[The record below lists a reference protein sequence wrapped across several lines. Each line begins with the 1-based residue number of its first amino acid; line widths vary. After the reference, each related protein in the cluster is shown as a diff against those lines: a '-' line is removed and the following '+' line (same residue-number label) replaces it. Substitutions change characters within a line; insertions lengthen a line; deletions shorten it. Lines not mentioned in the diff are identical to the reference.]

1 MDFIYPSKKNNS
13 LAVYFSFMCTCFC
26 LICYR
31 LHLKSISVFKCEILF
46 LHSSQGVAQDTMGS
60 SYCWD
65 FFLAAFPFKSPQFQ
79 DSVLFDRVVCVRGV
93 FSGMVV
99 SVGGMS
105 HGECLWRHLLFKH
118 REHIMSIYDWSGA
131 KLYDRRRWRD
141 YVKCHTAREGT
152 EKCGLFGCIYMGTL
166 SWTAELFTMR
176 KTVPV
181 TLVGQT
187 WCSQR

>member
-1 MDFIYPSKKNNS
+1 MFSVSFVISYIWKVFQS
-13 LAVYFSFMCTCFC
+13 LNVRFSSSTHLRVWPKILWEV
-26 LICYR
+26 LIAEISSW
-31 LHLKSISVFKCEILF
+31 LH
-46 LHSSQGVAQDTMGS
+46 
-60 SYCWD
+60 
-65 FFLAAFPFKSPQFQ
+65 FFLKVPSFRIQYF
-79 DSVLFDRVVCVRGV
+79 LTECVWGV

-152 EKCGLFGCIYMGTL
+152 ERCGLFGCIYMGTL

-181 TLVGQT
+181 ILVGQT